1 MSDTTVLL
9 VDCMGI
15 LYRGHFA
22 LSRRPLLSPGG
33 VVTSGLHHLVT
44 ELLRLLEKHRPSYCA
59 AVFDGVSPSFRRQL
73 YSQYKA
79 NRPPMP
85 PELVVQADLARRLV
99 PALGIPL
106 IQRDTLEA
114 DDLIAG
120 LARQASAKGYH
131 TIILSSD
138 KDLLQLVDDRT
149 SVYRPGRPGSPG
161 RLVTPAEVPEEMGT
175 TADKIPLLLALAGD
189 SSDNVP
195 GARGI
200 GEKTALKII
209 EGVTSFE
216 ELYASIHEMPPSL
229 SAKLTDSREMV
240 ELSLRLVTLNVPL
253 PNDILIENAVRGAV
267 SGDAALMLASLGMDK
282 VMETLGMMGKT
293 NNREAYG
300 CSSIIPGE
308 DEPLPLEADLPVALD
323 TETDSRNPLLAN
335 PVGMSLCNHP
345 GRAFYIPI
353 LPGSGLDSDRLKAL
367 AGIME
372 RNGWTAQN
380 AKFDLHVL
388 RRLGLRPPPPSG
400 DPYLADYLL
409 RPEEPG
415 HGLKAMAKHWLGKRM
430 ETFEELTA
438 AGDIADLPPERV
450 AEYCCADSSAALE
463 LEVFLS
469 GKLRDDGRLL
479 DVYRKV
485 ELPLVSVLADM
496 EERGVGLDTKALA
509 ATGAELRERLSELA
523 SLGNEQAGRPVNL
536 ASPGQ
541 VSEVLFNELGLQS
554 ARKTPKG
561 GLSSSMGVL
570 LSLEGSHPFVGTVI
584 EFRELSKLLNTYVE
598 SLPRFINPE
607 TGLLHTSFNQ
617 AVTSTGRL
625 SSADPNLQNIPIR
638 SIRGKRVRRCFIPA
652 GPGNIFI
659 SADYSQIELRVLAHL
674 AGEGALREAYGKGMD
689 IHAATAGAVFGDVTP
704 ETRRKAKEVNFSII
718 YGISPYGLA
727 GRLGV
732 SRGEAAGIINRYFGT
747 YPEVDAFYRNTVEMA
762 EQLGETRTI
771 LGRRRRF
778 PGLSGARGQ
787 NRRHFERMVVN
798 TTVQGS
804 AADIVKLAMLGVHR
818 RLSTEL
824 PQAHLV
830 LSVHDELL
838 VECPPALADAG
849 ERVLREE
856 MEGAFHLEVP
866 LSVETGKGV
875 DWLAAGH

>member
-1 MSDTTVLL
+1 MSDATVLL

-22 LSRRPLLSPGG
+22 LSRRPLLSPEG

-44 ELLRLLEKHRPSYCA
+44 ELLRLIEKHRPLYCA

-85 PELVVQADLARRLV
+85 PELVVQADLARKLV

-106 IQRDTLEA
+106 IQHDTLEA

-120 LARQASAKGYH
+120 LARQASAKGYE

-161 RLVTPAEVPEEMGT
+161 RLVTPAGVPDEMGT
-175 TADKIPLLLALAGD
+175 TAEKIPLLLALAGD

-209 EGVTSFE
+209 EGVTNLD
-216 ELYASIHEMPPSL
+216 ELYASLAGMPASL
-229 SAKLTDSREMV
+229 ASKLTESRGMV
-240 ELSLRLVTLNVPL
+240 ELSLRLVTLDVPL
-253 PNDILIENAVRGAV
+253 PNDILLENAVRGDV
-267 SGDAALMLASLGMDK
+267 SNEAASMLASLGMNRL
-282 VMETLGMMGKT
+282 METLGISGET
-293 NNREAYG
+293 TRREAYA
-300 CSSIIPGE
+300 CRSLIPGA
-308 DEPLPLEADLPVALD
+308 DEPLPLDADLPVALD
-323 TETDSRNPLLAN
+323 TETDSRNPLLAR

-345 GRAFYIPI
+345 GRAVYIP
-353 LPGSGLDSDRLKAL
+353 LGTGLDSKRRQTLSE
-367 AGIME
+367 IMD

-415 HGLKAMAKHWLGKRM
+415 HGLKAMAQHWLEKRM

-438 AGDIADLPPERV
+438 AGSVVDLPPERV

-463 LEVFLS
+463 LEVFLL
-469 GKLRDDGRLL
+469 GKLREDGRLL
-479 DVYRKV
+479 DVYRNV

-496 EERGVGLDTKALA
+496 EERGVGLDTTALA
-509 ATGAELRERLSELA
+509 GTGAELRERLSEL
-523 SLGNEQAGRPVNL
+523 STLGNEHAGRPVNL

-541 VSEVLFNELGLQS
+541 VSEVLFNEMGLQS

-638 SIRGKRVRRCFIPA
+638 SVRGKRVRRCFIPA
-652 GPGNIFI
+652 GRGNIFI

-674 AGEGALREAYGKGMD
+674 SGEGALREAYGKGLD
-689 IHAATAGAVFGDVTP
+689 IHAATARAVFGDVTP

-718 YGISPYGLA
+718 YGISPYGLS

-732 SRGEAAGIINRYFGT
+732 SRGEAAGIINRYFET
-747 YPEVDAFYRNTVEMA
+747 YPEVDSFYRNTVDRA
-762 EQLGETRTI
+762 EHLGETRTI

-778 PGLSGARGQ
+778 PELAGARGQ
-787 NRRHFERMVVN
+787 NRRHIERMVVN

-818 RLSTEL
+818 RLSADL

-838 VECPPALADAG
+838 VECPPALAEAG

>member
-22 LSRRPLLSPGG
+22 LSRRPLVSPEG

-44 ELLRLLEKHRPSYCA
+44 ELLRLLGKHRPSYCA
-59 AVFDGVSPSFRRQL
+59 AVFDGVIPSFRTQL

-85 PELVVQADLARRLV
+85 PELALQADLARKLV

-120 LARQASAKGYH
+120 LARQASAKGYQ

-161 RLVTPAEVPEEMGT
+161 RLVTPAGVPEEMGT
-175 TADKIPLLLALAGD
+175 TAEKIPLLLALAGD
-189 SSDNVP
+189 SSDNIP

-209 EGVTSFE
+209 EGVASLE
-216 ELYASIHEMPPSL
+216 ELYASVPGMPTSL
-229 SAKLTDSREMV
+229 AAKLLESRGMV
-240 ELSLRLVTLNVPL
+240 ELSLELVTLNVPL
-253 PNDILIENAVRGAV
+253 PSDIVLEDAVRRAV
-267 SGDAALMLASLGMDK
+267 TAEAPALLKSLGMNK
-282 VMETLGMMGKT
+282 VIESLGIPME
-293 NNREAYG
+293 NIRRDAYG
-300 CSSIIPGE
+300 CCSIIPGE

-323 TETDSRNPLLAN
+323 TETDSRNPLLAR
-335 PVGMSLCNHP
+335 PVGISLCNSP
-345 GRAFYIPI
+345 GRAFYIP
-353 LPGSGLDSDRLKAL
+353 LQKGLGSKRRQAL
-367 AGIME
+367 AAIME
-372 RNGWTAQN
+372 KNGWTAQN

-415 HGLKAMAKHWLGKRM
+415 HGLKAMALHWLGKKM
-430 ETFEELTA
+430 ETFEEVTA
-438 AGDIADLPPERV
+438 AGALAELPTERV

-469 GKLRDDGRLL
+469 EKLESDGRLL
-479 DVYRKV
+479 DVYRNV

-496 EERGVGLDTKALA
+496 EERGVGLDTTALA
-509 ATGAELRERLSELA
+509 GTGAELRERLSELS

-541 VSEVLFNELGLQS
+541 VSEVLFNEMGLQS

-638 SIRGKRVRRCFIPA
+638 SVRGKRVRRCFIPSA
-652 GPGNIFI
+652 HGNIFI

-674 AGEGALREAYGKGMD
+674 AGEGALREAYRKGLD
-689 IHAATAGAVFGDVTP
+689 IHAATARAVFGDLTP

-718 YGISPYGLA
+718 YGISPYGLS

-732 SRGEAAGIINRYFGT
+732 SRGEAAGIINRYFET
-747 YPEVDAFYRNTVEMA
+747 YPEVDAFYRNTVDRA
-762 EQLGETRTI
+762 EQQGETRTV

-778 PGLSGARGQ
+778 PELAGARGQ
-787 NRRHFERMVVN
+787 NRKHMERMVVN

-818 RLSTEL
+818 RLSADL
-824 PQAHLV
+824 PRAHLV

-838 VECPPALADAG
+838 VECPPELSDAG

-856 MEGAFHLEVP
+856 MEGAFPLEVP
-866 LSVETGKGV
+866 LSIETGKGG

>member
-1 MSDTTVLL
+1 
-9 VDCMGI
+9 MGI

-22 LSRRPLLSPGG
+22 LSRRPLVSPGG
-33 VVTSGLHHLVT
+33 VVTSGLHLLVT
-44 ELLRLLEKHRPSYCA
+44 ELLKLLDKHRPTLCA
-59 AVFDGVSPSFRRQL
+59 AVFDGAVPSFRTGL
-73 YSQYKA
+73 YEAYKA

-85 PELVVQADLARRLV
+85 PELALQADLARKLV

-106 IQRDTLEA
+106 VQRDTLEA

-120 LARQASAKGYH
+120 LARQASEKGYR

-138 KDLLQLVDDRT
+138 KDLLQLVDENT

-161 RLVTPAEVPEEMGT
+161 RLVTPAEVRDEIGT
-175 TADKIPLLLALAGD
+175 TADRIPLLLALAGD

-200 GEKTALKII
+200 GEKTALKLVEDSSNI
-209 EGVTSFE
+209 E
-216 ELYASIHEMPPSL
+216 ELYRSLSDMPPRL
-229 SAKLTDSREMV
+229 AEKLLESRGMV
-240 ELSLRLVTLNVPL
+240 ELSLKLVTLDVPL
-253 PNDILIENAVRGAV
+253 PPDIVLEDAVRGPVSDDAV
-267 SGDAALMLASLGMDK
+267 TLLASLGMNR
-282 VMETLGMMGKT
+282 VIETLGITAGKPD
-293 NNREAYG
+293 NGVYG
-300 CSSIIPGE
+300 CSSLISGE
-308 DEPLPLEADLPVALD
+308 DGILPPDSGLPVSLD
-323 TETDSRNPLLAN
+323 TETDSRNPLLAR
-335 PVGMSLCNHP
+335 PVGMSLCTSP
-345 GRAFYIPI
+345 GTAVYIP
-353 LPGSGLDSDRLKAL
+353 LEKGLGNERMKRLEEKL
-367 AGIME
+367 E
-372 RNGWTAQN
+372 KNGWLAQN
-380 AKFDLHVL
+380 SKFDLHVL
-388 RRLGLRPPPPSG
+388 RRMGLRLPPPSG

-415 HGLKAMAKHWLGKRM
+415 HGLKAMAAHWLGKRM

-438 AGDIADLPPERV
+438 DGDITALPPERV

-463 LEVFLS
+463 LEAFLS
-469 GKLRDDGRLL
+469 AKLRLDGSL
-479 DVYRKV
+479 DSVYRNV

-496 EERGVGLDTKALA
+496 EERGVGLDTEALD
-509 ATGAELRERLSELA
+509 ATGRELRERLAELS

-541 VSEVLFNELGLQS
+541 VSEVLFNEMGLQS

-584 EFRELSKLLNTYVE
+584 EFRELSKLLNTYVD
-598 SLPRFINPE
+598 SLPRFLNPE

-625 SSADPNLQNIPIR
+625 SSADPNLQNIPVK
-638 SIRGKRVRRCFIPA
+638 SLQGKRVRRCFIPS
-652 GPGNIFI
+652 GPGNIFV

-674 AGEGALREAYGKGMD
+674 AGEGSLREAYSKGTD
-689 IHAATAGAVFGDVTP
+689 IHAATARAVFGDLTP

-718 YGISPYGLA
+718 YGISPFGLA

-732 SRGEAAGIINRYFGT
+732 SRGEAAGIINRYFGS
-747 YPEVDAFYRNTVEMA
+747 YPEVDYFYRSTVDRA
-762 EQLGETRTI
+762 VQNGETRTI

-778 PGLSGARGQ
+778 PELAGARGQ
-787 NRRHFERMVVN
+787 NRRHIERMVVN

-818 RLSTEL
+818 RLSAEL
-824 PQAHLV
+824 PEAHLV

-838 VECPPALADAG
+838 VECPPGHADKC
-849 ERVLREE
+849 ESILRGE
-856 MEGAFHLEVP
+856 MEGALHLEVP
-866 LSVETGKGV
+866 LSVETGRGG

>member
-22 LSRRPLLSPGG
+22 LSKRPLVSPEG

-44 ELLRLLEKHRPSYCA
+44 ELLRLLARYTPSFCA
-59 AVFDGVSPSFRRQL
+59 AVFDGAAPSFRKQL
-73 YSQYKA
+73 YSQYKE

-85 PELVVQADLARRLV
+85 PELALQADLARKLV

-120 LARQASAKGYH
+120 LARQASAKGYK
-131 TIILSSD
+131 TVILSSD
-138 KDLLQLVDDRT
+138 KDLLQLVDDLT

-175 TADKIPLLLALAGD
+175 SADKIPLLLALAGD

-209 EGVTSFE
+209 GGVTTLE
-216 ELYASIHEMPPSL
+216 ELYASVDGMPASL
-229 SAKLTDSREMV
+229 AAKLLESRGMV
-240 ELSLRLVTLNVPL
+240 ELSLELVTLNVPL
-253 PNDILIENAVRGAV
+253 PSDILLEDAVRGAV
-267 SGDAALMLASLGMDK
+267 TAEAPSMLTSLGMNK
-282 VMETLGMMGKT
+282 VFETLGIPAEKT
-293 NNREAYG
+293 LRTEYG
-300 CSSIIPGE
+300 CSCLIPSN
-308 DEPLPLEADLPVALD
+308 DEALPLDADLPVALD

-335 PVGMSLCNHP
+335 PVGMSLCNSP
-345 GRAFYIPI
+345 GNALYIP
-353 LPGSGLDSDRLKAL
+353 LGKGLSGRRRDTL
-367 AGIME
+367 AQIME

-415 HGLKAMAKHWLGKRM
+415 HGLKAMAKHWLGKTM
-430 ETFEELTA
+430 ETFEEVTA
-438 AGDIADLPPERV
+438 AGALADLPPERV

-463 LEVFLS
+463 LELFLS
-469 GKLRDDGRLL
+469 EKLGRDGRLL
-479 DVYRKV
+479 DVYRNV

-496 EERGVGLDTKALA
+496 EERGVGLDTTALSV
-509 ATGAELRERLSELA
+509 TGAELRERLSELL

-541 VSEVLFNELGLQS
+541 VSSVLFNEMSLQS

-638 SIRGKRVRRCFIPA
+638 SARGKRVRRCFIPA
-652 GPGNIFI
+652 GRGNIFI

-674 AGEGALREAYGKGMD
+674 AGDGALREAYRNGRD
-689 IHAATAGAVFGDVTP
+689 IHAATALAVFGDVTP

-732 SRGEAAGIINRYFGT
+732 SRGEAAGIINRYFET
-747 YPEVDAFYRNTVEMA
+747 YPEVDGFYRNTVDRA
-762 EQLGETRTI
+762 EQDGETRTI

-778 PGLSGARGQ
+778 PELTGARGQ
-787 NRRHFERMVVN
+787 NRKHIERMVVN

-818 RLSTEL
+818 RLSTVL
-824 PQAHLV
+824 PGVHLV

-838 VECPPALADAG
+838 VECPPELADAG
-849 ERVLREE
+849 VKVLREE

-866 LSVETGKGV
+866 LSVETGRGG

>member
-1 MSDTTVLL
+1 
-9 VDCMGI
+9 MGI

-22 LSRRPLLSPGG
+22 LSKRPLVSPEG

-44 ELLRLLEKHRPSYCA
+44 ELLRLLARYTPSFCA
-59 AVFDGVSPSFRRQL
+59 AVFDGAAPSFRKQL

-85 PELVVQADLARRLV
+85 PELALQADLARKLV

-120 LARQASAKGYH
+120 LARQASAKGYK
-131 TIILSSD
+131 TVILSSD
-138 KDLLQLVDDRT
+138 KDLLQLVDDLI

-175 TADKIPLLLALAGD
+175 SADRIPLLLALAGD

-209 EGVTSFE
+209 GGVTTLE
-216 ELYASIHEMPPSL
+216 ELYASVDEMPASL
-229 SAKLTDSREMV
+229 AAKLLESRGMV
-240 ELSLRLVTLNVPL
+240 ELSLELVTLNVPL
-253 PNDILIENAVRGAV
+253 PSDILLEDAVRGAV
-267 SGDAALMLASLGMDK
+267 TAEAPSMLTSLGMNK
-282 VMETLGMMGKT
+282 VFETLGIPAEKT
-293 NNREAYG
+293 LRTEYG
-300 CSSIIPGE
+300 CSCLIPSN
-308 DEPLPLEADLPVALD
+308 DEALPLDADLPVALD

-335 PVGMSLCNHP
+335 PVGMSLCNSP
-345 GRAFYIPI
+345 GSAVYIP
-353 LPGSGLDSDRLKAL
+353 LGKGLSGRRRDTL
-367 AGIME
+367 AQIME
-372 RNGWTAQN
+372 KNGWTAQN

-409 RPEEPG
+409 RSEEPG
-415 HGLKAMAKHWLGKRM
+415 HGLKAMAKHWLGKTM
-430 ETFEELTA
+430 ETFEEVTA
-438 AGDIADLPPERV
+438 AGALADLPPERV

-463 LEVFLS
+463 LELFLS
-469 GKLRDDGRLL
+469 EKLGRDGRLL
-479 DVYRKV
+479 DVYRNV

-496 EERGVGLDTKALA
+496 EERGVGLDTTALSV
-509 ATGAELRERLSELA
+509 TGAELRERLSELL

-541 VSEVLFNELGLQS
+541 VSSVLFNEMSLQS

-638 SIRGKRVRRCFIPA
+638 SARGKRVRRCFIPA
-652 GPGNIFI
+652 GRGNIFI

-674 AGEGALREAYGKGMD
+674 AGEGALREAYRNGRD
-689 IHAATAGAVFGDVTP
+689 IHAATALAVFGDVTP

-732 SRGEAAGIINRYFGT
+732 SRGEAAGIINRYFET
-747 YPEVDAFYRNTVEMA
+747 YPEVDGFYRNTVDRA
-762 EQLGETRTI
+762 EQDGETRTI

-778 PGLSGARGQ
+778 PELTGARGQ
-787 NRRHFERMVVN
+787 NRKHIERMVVN

-818 RLSTEL
+818 RLSTVL
-824 PQAHLV
+824 PGVHLV

-838 VECPPALADAG
+838 VECPPELADAG
-849 ERVLREE
+849 VKVLREE

-866 LSVETGKGV
+866 LSVETGRGG

>member
-22 LSRRPLLSPGG
+22 LVRRPLVSPGG
-33 VVTSGLHHLVT
+33 VVTSGLHLLVT
-44 ELLRLLEKHRPSYCA
+44 ELLKLLEKHRPSFCA
-59 AVFDGVSPSFRRQL
+59 AVFDSVSPTFRTLL
-73 YSQYKA
+73 YSPYKA

-85 PELVVQADLARRLV
+85 PELVIQSDIARKLV

-120 LARQASAKGYH
+120 LARQASEKGYS

-138 KDLLQLVDDRT
+138 KDLLQLVNERT
-149 SVYRPGRPGSPG
+149 SVYRPGRPGTPG
-161 RLVTPAEVPEEMGT
+161 RLVTPAEVPDEIGT
-175 TADKIPLLLALAGD
+175 TADRIPLFLALAGD

-200 GEKTALKII
+200 GEKTALKLVGMASGID
-209 EGVTSFE
+209 
-216 ELYASIHEMPPSL
+216 ELYASLPDMPAPIA
-229 SAKLTDSREMV
+229 AKLAESREMV
-240 ELSLRLVTLNVPL
+240 ELSLRLVTLDHPI
-253 PNDILIENAVRGAV
+253 PEDILIENAVRGEVSDEAV
-267 SGDAALMLASLGMDK
+267 TILG
-282 VMETLGMMGKT
+282 TLGMNRVIGDLGLSAGT
-293 NNREAYG
+293 ANRENYA
-300 CSSIIPGE
+300 CLSMIPGD
-308 DEPLPLEADLPVALD
+308 DEPLPLETDLPVAID
-323 TETDSRNPLLAN
+323 TETDSRNPLQAR
-335 PVGMSLCNHP
+335 PVGLSLCTS
-345 GRAFYIPI
+345 
-353 LPGSGLDSDRLKAL
+353 PGSGVYIPLEKGLGSGRMKTLGEVFSKK
-367 AGIME
+367 
-372 RNGWTAQN
+372 GWIAQN
-380 AKFDLHVL
+380 SKFDLHVL
-388 RRLGLRPPPPSG
+388 RRLGLRPPAPSG

-415 HGLKAMAKHWLGKRM
+415 HGLKAMAAHWLGKRM
-430 ETFEELTA
+430 ETFEELTEK
-438 AGDIADLPPERV
+438 GGIGELPPERV

-463 LEVFLS
+463 LEAFLAD
-469 GKLRDDGRLL
+469 KLRLDGPLHS
-479 DVYRKV
+479 VYKEV

-496 EERGVGLDTKALA
+496 EERGVGLDTAALA
-509 ATGAELRERLSELA
+509 ATGTELRERLAELS

-541 VSEVLFNELGLQS
+541 VSEVLFRELGLQS

-598 SLPRFINPE
+598 SLPRFLNPE

-617 AVTSTGRL
+617 AVTATGRL
-625 SSADPNLQNIPIR
+625 SSADPNLQNIPIK
-638 SIRGKRVRRCFIPA
+638 SARGRRVRRCFIPSA
-652 GPGNIFI
+652 PGNIFI

-674 AGEGALREAYGKGMD
+674 AGEGALREAYRRGTD
-689 IHAATAGAVFGDVTP
+689 IHSATAMAVFGEAGP

-718 YGISPYGLA
+718 YGISPYGLS

-732 SRGEAAGIINRYFGT
+732 SRGEASGIINRYFSN
-747 YPEVDAFYRNTVEMA
+747 YPEVDSFYRNTVDAA
-762 EQLGETRTI
+762 EQHGETRTI
-771 LGRRRRF
+771 LGRRRSF
-778 PGLSGARGQ
+778 PELARARGQ
-787 NRRHFERMVVN
+787 NRKHIERMVVN

-818 RLSTEL
+818 RLSAEL

-838 VECPPALADAG
+838 VECPPASADRC

-856 MEGAFHLEVP
+856 MEGALHLDVP
-866 LSVETGKGV
+866 LSVETGRGG

>member
-1 MSDTTVLL
+1 MSDSTVLL

-22 LSRRPLLSPGG
+22 LSGRPLLSPDGI
-33 VVTSGLHHLVT
+33 VTSGLHHLLT

-59 AVFDGVSPSFRRQL
+59 AVFDGVSPSFRKDL
-73 YSQYKA
+73 YSLYKA

-106 IQRDTLEA
+106 FQRDTLEA

-120 LARQASAKGYH
+120 LARQATAKGYR

-138 KDLLQLVDDRT
+138 KDLLQLVDDHT
-149 SVYRPGRPGSPG
+149 SVFRPGRPGSPG

-175 TADKIPLLLALAGD
+175 TADRIPLLLALAGD

-209 EGVTSFE
+209 GDVANLE
-216 ELYASIHEMPPSL
+216 ELYASLHVLPPSVA
-229 SAKLTDSREMV
+229 AKLTESREMV
-240 ELSLRLVTLNVPL
+240 ELSLELVTLNVPL
-253 PNDILIENAVRGAV
+253 PSDILLENAVMGGVSSEAV
-267 SGDAALMLASLGMDK
+267 PLLSSLGMNR
-282 VMETLGMMGKT
+282 VIETLGITGGKT
-293 NNREAYG
+293 NREAYS
-300 CSSIIPGE
+300 CLSIIPPE
-308 DEPLPLEADLPVALD
+308 DEPLPLDAELPVALD
-323 TETDSRNPLLAN
+323 TETDSRNPLLAS
-335 PVGMSLCNHP
+335 PVGMSLCTSP
-345 GRAFYIPI
+345 GSAVYIPLAKGLSI
-353 LPGSGLDSDRLKAL
+353 ERQQALSGIIA
-367 AGIME
+367 
-372 RNGWTAQN
+372 RNGWIAQN
-380 AKFDLHVL
+380 SKFDLHVL
-388 RRLGLRPPPPSG
+388 RRLGLMLPSPSG

-415 HGLKAMAKHWLGKRM
+415 HGLKAMAQHWLGRKM
-430 ETFEELTA
+430 ETFEEVTA
-438 AGDIADLPPERV
+438 AGAIADLPPERV

-469 GKLRDDGRLL
+469 GRLRQDGRLF
-479 DVYRKV
+479 DVYRNV
-485 ELPLVSVLADM
+485 ELPLVTVLADM
-496 EERGVGLDTKALA
+496 EERGVRLDTKALSG
-509 ATGAELRERLSELA
+509 TGAELRDRLSELF
-523 SLGNEQAGRPVNL
+523 SLGNEQAGRAVNL

-617 AVTSTGRL
+617 AVTATGRL

-638 SIRGKRVRRCFIPA
+638 SARGKRVRRCFVPSA
-652 GPGNIFI
+652 KGNIFI
-659 SADYSQIELRVLAHL
+659 SADYSQIELRVLAHM
-674 AGEGALREAYGKGMD
+674 AGEGALREAYRKGLD
-689 IHAATAGAVFGDVTP
+689 IHAATARAVFGDVTP

-718 YGISPYGLA
+718 YGISPYGLS

-732 SRGEAAGIINRYFGT
+732 SRGEAAGIINRYFET
-747 YPEVDAFYRNTVEMA
+747 YPEVDAFYRNTVDIA
-762 EQLGETRTI
+762 EQQGETRTI

-778 PGLSGARGQ
+778 PEMAGARGQ
-787 NRRHFERMVVN
+787 NRKHMERMVVN

-804 AADIVKLAMLGVHR
+804 AADMVKLAMLGVHR
-818 RLSTEL
+818 RLSAEL
-824 PQAHLV
+824 PDAHLV

-838 VECPPALADAG
+838 VECPPSFADAG
-849 ERVLREE
+849 ERILREE
-856 MEGAFHLEVP
+856 MESAFHLEVP
-866 LSVETGKGV
+866 LSVETGKGG
-875 DWLAAGH
+875 DWLSAGH